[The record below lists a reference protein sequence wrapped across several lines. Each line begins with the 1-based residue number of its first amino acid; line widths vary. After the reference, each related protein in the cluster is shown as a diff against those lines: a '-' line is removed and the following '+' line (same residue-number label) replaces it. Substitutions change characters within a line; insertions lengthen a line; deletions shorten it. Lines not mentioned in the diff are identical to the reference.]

1 MRKFFGI
8 ESDKYVFEWGD
19 VTTGLTIL
27 NVVLVLVG
35 IAWAPVIGIVNSIL
49 GLILNIKFKTHLNMY
64 VMQLA
69 LIVLNVYFL
78 NLQQTNKK

>member
-8 ESDKYVFEWGD
+8 ESDEYVFEWAD

-49 GLILNIKFKTHLNMY
+49 GLILNIRFKTHLNMY

-69 LIVLNVYFL
+69 LIVLNMYFL
-78 NLQQTNKK
+78 NL

>member
-8 ESDKYVFEWGD
+8 ESDKYVFEWAD

-49 GLILNIKFKTHLNMY
+49 GLILNIRFKTHLNMY

-78 NLQQTNKK
+78 NL

>member
-8 ESDKYVFEWGD
+8 ESDKYVFEWAD

-27 NVVLVLVG
+27 NVALVLVG

-49 GLILNIKFKTHLNMY
+49 GLILNIRFKTHLNMY

-78 NLQQTNKK
+78 NL

>member
-1 MRKFFGI
+1 MKKFFGI
-8 ESDKYVFEWGD
+8 ESDKYVFEWAD
-19 VTTGLTIL
+19 VTTSLTIL

-49 GLILNIKFKTHLNMY
+49 GLILNVRYKTHLNMY

-78 NLQQTNKK
+78 NL

>member
-8 ESDKYVFEWGD
+8 ENDKYVFEWAD

-35 IAWAPVIGIVNSIL
+35 IAWAPVIGILNSIL
-49 GLILNIKFKTHLNMY
+49 GLILNIRFKTHLNMY

-78 NLQQTNKK
+78 NL

>member
-8 ESDKYVFEWGD
+8 ESNKYVFEWAD

-49 GLILNIKFKTHLNMY
+49 GLILNIRFKTHLNMY

-78 NLQQTNKK
+78 NL

>member
-1 MRKFFGI
+1 MKKFFGI
-8 ESDKYVFEWGD
+8 ESDKYIFEWSD

-27 NVVLVLVG
+27 NVVLVLIG
-35 IAWAPVIGIVNSIL
+35 IAWAPVIGIANSIL
-49 GLILNIKFKTHLNMY
+49 GLILNIRFKTHLNMY

-78 NLQQTNKK
+78 TL

>member
-27 NVVLVLVG
+27 NVVLVLVE

-49 GLILNIKFKTHLNMY
+49 GLILNIRFKTHLNMY

-69 LIVLNVYFL
+69 LIVLNMYFL
-78 NLQQTNKK
+78 NL

>member
-49 GLILNIKFKTHLNMY
+49 GLILNIRFKTHLNMY

-78 NLQQTNKK
+78 NL

>member
-35 IAWAPVIGIVNSIL
+35 IAWAPIIGIVNSIL
-49 GLILNIKFKTHLNMY
+49 GLILNIRFKTHLNMY

-78 NLQQTNKK
+78 NL

>member
-8 ESDKYVFEWGD
+8 ESDKYVFEWAD
-19 VTTGLTIL
+19 ITTGLTIL

-35 IAWAPVIGIVNSIL
+35 IAWAPIIGIVNSIL
-49 GLILNIKFKTHLNMY
+49 GLILNIRFKTHLNMY

-78 NLQQTNKK
+78 NL

>member
-1 MRKFFGI
+1 MKKFFGI
-8 ESDKYVFEWGD
+8 ESDKYVFEWAD

-35 IAWAPVIGIVNSIL
+35 IAWAPIIGIVNSIL
-49 GLILNIKFKTHLNMY
+49 GLILNIRFKTHLNMY

-78 NLQQTNKK
+78 NL

>member
-8 ESDKYVFEWGD
+8 ESDKYVFEWAD

-49 GLILNIKFKTHLNMY
+49 GLILNIRYKTHLNMY

-78 NLQQTNKK
+78 NL